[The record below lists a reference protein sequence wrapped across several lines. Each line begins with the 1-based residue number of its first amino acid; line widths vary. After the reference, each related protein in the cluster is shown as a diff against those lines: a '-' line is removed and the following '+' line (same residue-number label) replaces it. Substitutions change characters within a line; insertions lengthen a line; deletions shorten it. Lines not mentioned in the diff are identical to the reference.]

1 MGREK
6 DNKKQLDKSM
16 REILLGKSV
25 PKSAY
30 FLIILLYGVVSV
42 LLVRSVGATGVLRI
56 FGIPV
61 PKQAFTGV
69 YSSLGNMCI
78 IFLVILF
85 HKTGYVTA
93 MIIMVGQF
101 FVLLVK
107 ILSFNT
113 GSNVPGLFMNI
124 LTIIAITSIFI
135 NNRRS
140 EKYQKSIQEQALI
153 DSLTGLPNRFA
164 ADKYIQNISRRSDQF
179 AIVSVNLSNFKNVND
194 TMGHETG
201 DKMLIE
207 IAGRWKKLALSG
219 DTGTEDFVARLL
231 GDEFSIVI
239 RDYNSE
245 EAILSTIEAYKAE
258 LERKMTIDNCDYYMS
273 ACFGY
278 AIYPYDDVKGNSA
291 LEIADAAM
299 QEAKRVSDTETLIR
313 FKEDYLISEKT
324 IEIERKI
331 RNALDEDK
339 MFYYL
344 QPQYDIDQ
352 KLRGFEALARMKD
365 EDGAFISPGDFIP
378 VAEKAGLIDQV
389 DIRIFNGAVEFLDRM
404 MHEKNADFIISVNVS
419 VRHLM
424 KNNFIDELKEA
435 LARYRVPADHIEIE
449 ITESIMIDSVEKALH
464 RINQIKEMGMMVA
477 IDDFGTGY
485 SSLSYLNNFPADL
498 LKIDKSFI
506 DVMNDSE
513 SSTQYVATIISIGHI
528 LNLKVISEGVESE
541 DQIETLKKNGCD
553 FIQGYI
559 WGKPLPAE
567 EAERLVESVG

>member
-30 FLIILLYGVVSV
+30 FLIILLYGVVSM

-207 IAGRWKKLALSG
+207 IADRWKKLALSG

-291 LEIADAAM
+291 LAIADAAM
-299 QEAKRVSDTETLIR
+299 QEAKRVSNTETLIR

-339 MFYYL
+339 MLYYL
-344 QPQYDIDQ
+344 QPQYDIDH

-378 VAEKAGLIDQV
+378 VAEKVGLIDQV

-435 LARYRVPADHIEIE
+435 LAKYRVPADHIEIE

>member
-1 MGREK
+1 MGSEK
-6 DNKKQLDKSM
+6 DNKKRLDKSM
-16 REILLGKSV
+16 RELLLGKSV

-30 FLIILLYGVVSV
+30 FLIILIYGVVSV
-42 LLVRSVGATGVLRI
+42 LLVKNTGASGVIRL

-61 PKQAFTGV
+61 PKQTFTGV
-69 YSSLGNMCI
+69 YSSLANMCI

-85 HKTGYVTA
+85 HKTGYVTS
-93 MIIMVGQF
+93 MIILTGQF
-101 FVLLVK
+101 GVLMIK
-107 ILSFNT
+107 ILRLKS
-113 GSNVPGLFMNI
+113 GSIVPGLFMNL

-140 EKYQKSIQEQALI
+140 EKYQKSIQNQAMI

-164 ADKYIQNISRRSDQF
+164 VDKYIQNISRRSDNY
-179 AIVSVNLSNFKNVND
+179 AIVSVNLSNFKNIND
-194 TMGHETG
+194 TMGHDTG
-201 DKMLIE
+201 DKILKK
-207 IAGRWKKLALSG
+207 IADRWRKLSLSG
-219 DTGTEDFVARLL
+219 TTGTEDFVSRLM
-231 GDEFSIVI
+231 GDEYSIVI
-239 RDYNSE
+239 RNYDSDE
-245 EAILSTIEAYKAE
+245 TILSTIQAYKDE
-258 LERKMTIDNCDYYMS
+258 LERKMTIDDCDYYMS

-291 LEIADAAM
+291 MAIADAAM
-299 QEAKRVSDTETLIR
+299 QEAKRVSNTQTIIR
-313 FKEDYLISEKT
+313 FKEDYLISEKS
-324 IEIERKI
+324 ILIERKI
-331 RNALDEDK
+331 RSALEEDK
-339 MFYYL
+339 IYYYL
-344 QPQYDIDQ
+344 QPQYDMDH

-365 EDGAFISPGDFIP
+365 EDGSFISPSEFIP
-378 VAEKAGLIDQV
+378 VAEKVGIIDQI
-389 DIRIFNGAVEFLDRM
+389 DIRVFSGAIGFLDKM
-404 MHEKNADFIISVNVS
+404 IHEKQADFIISVNVS

-424 KNNFIDELKEA
+424 KNNFLDELKEV
-435 LARYRVPADHIEIE
+435 LGKYKVPADHIEIE
-449 ITESIMIDSVEKALH
+449 ITESIMIDSVEKALQC
-464 RINQIKEMGMMVA
+464 ISQIKELGMMVA

-559 WGKPLPAE
+559 WGKPLPPE
-567 EAERLVESVG
+567 EAQKLVETDA

>member
-1 MGREK
+1 
-6 DNKKQLDKSM
+6 M

-30 FLIILLYGVVSV
+30 FLIILLYGVVSM

-179 AIVSVNLSNFKNVND
+179 AIVSANLSNFKNVND

-291 LEIADAAM
+291 LAIADAAM
-299 QEAKRVSDTETLIR
+299 QEAKRVSNTETLIR

-331 RNALDEDK
+331 RNALDQDK

-344 QPQYDIDQ
+344 QPQYDIDH

-378 VAEKAGLIDQV
+378 VAEKVGLIDQV

-435 LARYRVPADHIEIE
+435 LAKYRVPADHIEIE

-541 DQIETLKKNGCD
+541 E
-553 FIQGYI
+553 
-559 WGKPLPAE
+559 
-567 EAERLVESVG
+567 